1 MRDQHVLLWKS
12 VKILNLFNNLTL
24 KQILWKIKA
33 FFKKTGVSFLVES
46 TKIENASF
54 PYKTAISEAN
64 VKTNRMVSTKWT
76 YHKERSFASNYFIFS
91 KILFQI
97 MSLLQ
102 RVDLMYQR
110 PKCSYYYFLRAPEF
124 YLTGLFPCE
133 YPQVSHIRFS
143 FGYIYGSFQPFP

>member
-1 MRDQHVLLWKS
+1 MD
-12 VKILNLFNNLTL
+12 ILNDFNTLTL
-24 KQILWKIKA
+24 KQIFWKTKISLKKLDT
-33 FFKKTGVSFLVES
+33 FFFVES
-46 TKIENASF
+46 TKTGNASF
-54 PYKTAISEAN
+54 RYKTAISEAN

-76 YHKERSFASNYFIFS
+76 YHIERSFASNYFIFL

-133 YPQVSHIRFS
+133 YP
-143 FGYIYGSFQPFP
+143 